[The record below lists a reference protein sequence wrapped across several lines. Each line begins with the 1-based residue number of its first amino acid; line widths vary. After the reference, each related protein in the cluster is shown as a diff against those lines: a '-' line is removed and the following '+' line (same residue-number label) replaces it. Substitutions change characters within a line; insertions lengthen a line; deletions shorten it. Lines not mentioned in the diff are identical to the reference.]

1 MTRTNSSEF
10 MLRRAYEHFV
20 ASLGAIAV
28 TSLLLASVNAHAT
41 MDVTTTTNSTLKPSV
56 TILVPTVTIETVDPA
71 TGNGY

>member
-1 MTRTNSSEF
+1 MTRSDSSEF
-10 MLRRAYEHFV
+10 MLRRAYERFV

-41 MDVTTTTNSTLKPSV
+41 MDVTTTTTTLQPSV

>member
-1 MTRTNSSEF
+1 
-10 MLRRAYEHFV
+10 MLRRAYERFV

-41 MDVTTTTNSTLKPSV
+41 MDVTTTTTTLQPSV